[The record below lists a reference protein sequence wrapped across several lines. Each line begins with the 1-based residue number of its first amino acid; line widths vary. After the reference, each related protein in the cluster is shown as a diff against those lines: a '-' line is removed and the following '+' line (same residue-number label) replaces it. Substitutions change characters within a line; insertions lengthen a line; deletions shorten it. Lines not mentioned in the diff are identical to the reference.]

1 MNHIFLFVMFALAP
15 PSWFG
20 IGSVWEADP
29 TAGPQIRDLWS
40 LTLFDEISR
49 KIWKLFRELESGGK
63 ISVVLN
69 GRGFQRLE
77 S

>member
-1 MNHIFLFVMFALAP
+1 M
-15 PSWFG
+15 
-20 IGSVWEADP
+20 WEADP
-29 TAGPQIRDLWS
+29 AAGPQIRDLWS